1 MVKYS
6 LHNGVVYRTHDD
18 QDDGLGKCM
27 DSMGSTLQRATEVYV
42 AYIPGTPGAGD
53 VAISAVF
60 ATEESCRKF
69 AASNVA
75 EFEVRRVP
83 VVRRGVGG
91 PLNVLGTF
99 TVANGNIEVEDDV
112 INWKNV
118 VLTRTVGDMP
128 PGTQLDMVQLVGRTL
143 VYYLKNNVEVGRE
156 TVSCS

>member
-1 MVKYS
+1 MDQYT
-6 LHNGVVYRTHDD
+6 LHNGVVYRTRDE
-18 QDDGLGKCM
+18 QDVGPGKRM
-27 DSMGSTLQRATEVYV
+27 DSLGSMLQRATEVYV
-42 AYIPGTPGAGD
+42 AYIPGTAGAGD

-128 PGTQLDMVQLVGRTL
+128 PGTRLDLVQLVGRTL
-143 VYYLKNNVEVGRE
+143 IYFLKNNVEVGRE